1 MGVSLEGK
9 NRFMLA
15 VQFRNLQRIVTPL
28 FARFWMS
35 SSPSSLTGTAS
46 TASTASQNLRPVFSK
61 EEKYFCG
68 LSDHPE
74 LNMQKGKRKRNQESY
89 SRYSCYFPT

>member
-1 MGVSLEGK
+1 
-9 NRFMLA
+9 MLA

-35 SSPSSLTGTAS
+35 SSPSSFTGIAS
-46 TASTASQNLRPVFSK
+46 TAGTADTANQNMKLVFSK

-68 LSDHPE
+68 LLDQPE
-74 LNMQKGKRKRNQESY
+74 LSMQKRKRKRNQESCSRCSFY
-89 SRYSCYFPT
+89 SST